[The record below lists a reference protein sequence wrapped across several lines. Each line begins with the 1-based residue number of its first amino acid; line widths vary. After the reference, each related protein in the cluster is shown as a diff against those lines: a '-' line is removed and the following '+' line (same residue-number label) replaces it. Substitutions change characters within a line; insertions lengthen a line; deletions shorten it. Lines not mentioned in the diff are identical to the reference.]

1 MGDPGAELKEPVAT
15 ALIPAALDVY
25 LHLGDLISLGHWAM
39 VALDKMGGPNIPEQ
53 VGEWFAGDWEEV
65 SKSADALR
73 NLGAF
78 CQVAGTNLKTQNATC
93 MADWDGAASAAA
105 SSYFLKLGN
114 ELIEQKANFDD
125 IAHQYD
131 TTAFGVKELANA
143 CGSLVESAADWAI
156 TIGITLAAAAT
167 NFWNPVGWGAGVGC
181 GYSIYR
187 GAQVIKEIL
196 EIRAKVWTAC
206 EALLG
211 LIAGSLGSIH
221 GFSSI
226 DLPKGYDHK
235 QVTA

>member
-1 MGDPGAELKEPVAT
+1 MGDPAAELTDPVAT
-15 ALIPAALDVY
+15 PLIPPAMDVF
-25 LHLGDLISLGHWAM
+25 LHIGDLISLGHWAM
-39 VALDKMGGPNIPEQ
+39 VALDKMGGPNIPEE

-78 CQVAGTNLKTQNATC
+78 CHVAGTNLKTQNTTA
-93 MADWDGAASAAA
+93 MAHWDGKASAAA
-105 SSYFLKLGN
+105 STYFLKLAD
-114 ELIEQKANFDD
+114 ELLEQKANFDD
-125 IAHQYD
+125 IADQYE

-143 CGSLVESAADWAI
+143 CGSLVESLADWAI

-167 NFWNPVGWGAGVGC
+167 NFWNPVGWGAGAGA

-187 GAQVIKEIL
+187 GAKVVKEIL

-211 LIAGSLGSIH
+211 LIAGPLGSIH
-221 GFSSI
+221 GFTSVS
-226 DLPKGYDHK
+226 LPSGYDHK